1 MRFWERKTHFL
12 SQGVHSA
19 CLIQSFV
26 KNRRGRKLNLLLS
39 PTCHP
44 VARLNQ
50 VLLVFHLCLV
60 AFQKIYANYEMSN
73 KKSRGQPRNSCWRQL
88 LITRTAVA
96 KPLLPRSYP
105 SPLSSFVIMHIILHA
120 GKQMPQQLF
129 DSSLWVSNST
139 IKQLSSGWAG
149 KITPAR
155 SNCTQGALGRAQVQL
170 TFWSE
175 LSSCEFRVLNDWKLE
190 WIWMHSE
197 CRFSFII

>member
-1 MRFWERKTHFL
+1 MRFWERETHFL
-12 SQGVHSA
+12 ALGVHSA

-44 VARLNQ
+44 VARLNR

-96 KPLLPRSYP
+96 KPLLPRSHP

-129 DSSLWVSNST
+129 DSSLRVSNST
-139 IKQLSSGWAG
+139 IKQLSPGWAG
-149 KITPAR
+149 KITR
-155 SNCTQGALGRAQVQL
+155 QQGQTAPKG
-170 TFWSE
+170 
-175 LSSCEFRVLNDWKLE
+175 
-190 WIWMHSE
+190 I
-197 CRFSFII
+197 

>member
-12 SQGVHSA
+12 SLGVHSA

-39 PTCHP
+39 PTCRP
-44 VARLNQ
+44 VAWLNR
-50 VLLVFHLCLV
+50 VLLVFHLV
-60 AFQKIYANYEMSN
+60 VFQKIYANYEMSN

-96 KPLLPRSYP
+96 KPLLPRSHP

-129 DSSLWVSNST
+129 DSSLRVSNST
-139 IKQLSSGWAG
+139 IKQLSPGWAG
-149 KITPAR
+149 KITR
-155 SNCTQGALGRAQVQL
+155 QQGQTAPKGL
-170 TFWSE
+170 
-175 LSSCEFRVLNDWKLE
+175 
-190 WIWMHSE
+190 
-197 CRFSFII
+197 